1 VHEAKHS
8 GYQDALKVNVNMVG
22 LDFTGRFQ
30 SEDLFSL
37 RLQQG
42 YLALDQKRVTM
53 YSNPKDIRM
62 HMSAKVENL
71 LLYDLRVGFA
81 LLCLWI
87 LGQHL
92 ICLVFNTGF
101 G

>member
-1 VHEAKHS
+1 
-8 GYQDALKVNVNMVG
+8 
-22 LDFTGRFQ
+22 
-30 SEDLFSL
+30 
-37 RLQQG
+37 
-42 YLALDQKRVTM
+42 
-53 YSNPKDIRM
+53 
-62 HMSAKVENL
+62 MSAKVENL